1 MTAGAARRN
10 LAPMPTPVS
19 SIRNLG
25 PAFEAACT
33 RAGIASAED
42 LRALGADAA
51 YARLLEHG
59 ARPHFIAYYVL
70 VMALQ
75 GRPWN
80 DCKGKEKDALRAR
93 FDAIKAARSPESQA
107 LGALGRFL
115 DEIGVIDRRR
125 T

>member
-1 MTAGAARRN
+1 MA
-10 LAPMPTPVS
+10 TPVS

-51 YARLLEHG
+51 YARLLESG
-59 ARPHFIAYYVL
+59 ERPHFIAYYVL

-80 DCKGKEKDALRAR
+80 DCKGKEKEALRAR
-93 FDAIKAARSPESQA
+93 FDAIKAARSPESES

>member
-1 MTAGAARRN
+1 MA
-10 LAPMPTPVS
+10 TPVS

-51 YARLLEHG
+51 YARLLETG
-59 ARPHFIAYYVL
+59 ERPHFIAYYVL
-70 VMALQ
+70 VMGLQ

-80 DCKGKEKDALRAR
+80 DCKGKEKEALRAR
-93 FDAIKAARSPESQA
+93 FDAIKAARSPESQV
-107 LGALGRFL
+107 LGELGRFL
-115 DEIGVIDRRR
+115 DEIGVIDRRQ

>member
-1 MTAGAARRN
+1 MA
-10 LAPMPTPVS
+10 TPVS

-33 RAGIASAED
+33 RAGISSAED
-42 LRALGADAA
+42 LRTLGADAA
-51 YARLLEHG
+51 YARLLESG
-59 ARPHFIAYYVL
+59 ERPHFIAYYVL

-80 DCKGKEKDALRAR
+80 DCKGKEKEALRIR
-93 FDAIKAARSPESQA
+93 FDAIKAARSPESESLA
-107 LGALGRFL
+107 ELGRFL
-115 DEIGVIDRRR
+115 DEIGVIDRKR